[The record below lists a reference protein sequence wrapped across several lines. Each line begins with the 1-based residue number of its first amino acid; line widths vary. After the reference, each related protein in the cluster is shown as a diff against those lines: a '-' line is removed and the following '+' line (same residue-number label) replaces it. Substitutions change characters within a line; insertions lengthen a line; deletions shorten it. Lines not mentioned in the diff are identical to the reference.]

1 MNSGGGG
8 GGGSKRQR
16 VDGLDDQCEAVGSD
30 AIPVDRISA
39 LPDELRL
46 RVLTHLPL
54 KDAIRTGA
62 LARGWRDL
70 WRGRWA
76 HRASLKV
83 HLCSRDDLRRELDA
97 LAREPR
103 PRRRLERFSLIVDTS
118 YLKSSEFQRFL
129 DYATECG
136 VEDLHVETQTRRTT
150 AAAKLKFHL
159 PLSSPALACLSLRDI
174 PVSMFYKGAQ
184 RPFHALEVI
193 RLVSVSFRLEAFRKM
208 MALCPNLLT
217 LDLRLC
223 RCNGNGLVFDRLP
236 PNLRS
241 LTIAC
246 CDRITSLDFVRVPT
260 LRSFRYSGCPSN
272 LPFSIPRDA
281 VLSDLYI
288 QLYSYDSAPMKEWNI
303 DKLRKSLPEDLSSL
317 SVLTICHKAL
327 TVLSWYSILFIIS
340 GLLVT

>member
-1 MNSGGGG
+1 
-8 GGGSKRQR
+8 
-16 VDGLDDQCEAVGSD
+16 
-30 AIPVDRISA
+30 
-39 LPDELRL
+39 
-46 RVLTHLPL
+46 
-54 KDAIRTGA
+54 
-62 LARGWRDL
+62 
-70 WRGRWA
+70 
-76 HRASLKV
+76 
-83 HLCSRDDLRRELDA
+83 
-97 LAREPR
+97 
-103 PRRRLERFSLIVDTS
+103 
-118 YLKSSEFQRFL
+118 
-129 DYATECG
+129 
-136 VEDLHVETQTRRTT
+136 
-150 AAAKLKFHL
+150 
-159 PLSSPALACLSLRDI
+159 
-174 PVSMFYKGAQ
+174 MFYKGAQ

-246 CDRITSLDFVRVPT
+246 CDRITSLDLVRVPT

-288 QLYSYDSAPMKEWNI
+288 QLYSYDSALMKEWNI

-327 TVLSWYSILFIIS
+327 TVLSWYSIFVYYFWSSCHLGVTFSCLISVNMKQKNLGFFNLTMPFILGCICLAS
-340 GLLVT
+340 RWSQCPVAQFQLTQFERATPTHVRNESCQPIQPVSVPQDLPVS